1 MSTLGESYCNTARA
15 LVGAQHWQHA
25 LRLIGDFRERASPA
39 LFWSG
44 EGDRSVCQLLLSI
57 HSRWGSWKENM
68 EVLQEAQL
76 YPDAVTSE
84 DRSCAMQAFTKLG
97 SWQRALQVMADKRAA
112 IECDKEMYIA
122 GMNAWVSGYHWRK
135 VFDMLQQ
142 MEQENLILD
151 EQVYGS
157 ALAACYSVANGDS
170 LEAASAAKATSLL
183 LRDMRQRELGV
194 TRRQW
199 DMAAW
204 LHFKHS
210 FL

>member
-1 MSTLGESYCNTARA
+1 
-15 LVGAQHWQHA
+15 
-25 LRLIGDFRERASPA
+25 
-39 LFWSG
+39 
-44 EGDRSVCQLLLSI
+44 
-57 HSRWGSWKENM
+57 
-68 EVLQEAQL
+68 
-76 YPDAVTSE
+76 
-84 DRSCAMQAFTKLG
+84 
-97 SWQRALQVMADKRAA
+97 
-112 IECDKEMYIA
+112 
-122 GMNAWVSGYHWRK
+122 
-135 VFDMLQQ
+135 MLQQ